1 MSPAPHRP
9 ALAEL
14 LEQRILV
21 LDGATGTLIQSHGLE
36 EADYRGELFRDHPQ
50 DLKGDHDLL
59 CLTRPDVVESVHRQ
73 YLDAG
78 ADLIETN
85 SFTATSISQADY
97 GVEAHCYA
105 INRAAAE
112 IARRAADAA
121 TAADPSKPRYVAGSL
136 GPTNRTA
143 SLSPDV
149 EDPGM
154 RGVSFD
160 ELADS
165 YQEAARGLMDGGAD
179 LLLVETVFDTLNCKA
194 ALFGIGRLFEA
205 RGAALPVVVSGTI
218 TDASGRTLSGQTVE
232 AFWTSI
238 AHFPLAAVGFNC
250 ALGAEELRPHLEE
263 IARLAPVP
271 TVCYPNAGLP
281 DEFGEYRQDPE
292 TMARL
297 IRGFA
302 ERGLVN
308 LVGGCCGTTPDHVRA
323 MVAAVA
329 GLAPRRPPAPDG
341 LPRFSGLE
349 ATVLR
354 PDSNF
359 VNIGERTN
367 VTGSRRFAELVL
379 GGDFEAA
386 VEVARQQVESGA
398 QLLDVCMD
406 EGMLDGVAAMRRFLR
421 LIAAEPDIARVPVV
435 IDSSRWEV
443 LEEGLKNAQ
452 GKCLLNSLSLKDGED
467 ELRRRAKLAR
477 RYGAA
482 VVVMA
487 FDERGQATTLE
498 RRMEIAERAWGI
510 LVGELG
516 FPPQDLVYDLNVLA
530 IATGIEEHDGYAR
543 DFLESLAELK
553 RRHPDCLTSGGV
565 SNLSF
570 AFRGVEPVRE
580 AMHSVFLYHAVRA
593 GLDLGIVNAGQLAV
607 YDELDPELRR
617 RAEDA
622 VLQRRP
628 DATERLV
635 ELAESL
641 RGQGGRK
648 EEAAQAWRELP
659 VAERLRHALVHGV
672 AEFAEAD
679 AAEAM
684 AALGS
689 PLAVIEGPLMAGM
702 DRVGELFG
710 SGQMFL
716 PQVVKSARVMKKA
729 VAWLE
734 PHFAAAGGAPR
745 RARSTIVLATVKG
758 DVHDIGKNI
767 VGVVLSCN
775 GHRVV
780 DLGVMTPAREILAA
794 VRREGADVLGLSGL
808 ITPSLE
814 EMRLVAAELQR
825 QGFELPLLIGGATT
839 SAAHTAVKL
848 APEYTRGP
856 VIHVLD
862 ASRAAGVAA
871 SLLSVEQRR
880 DFAAAN
886 LADQA
891 RRRARHEDRGE
902 RSQLLGL
909 EEARRRRPRF
919 DWAADPPEAPKRPG
933 VHRFDRQE
941 LAELEARI
949 DWTPFFQAWEM
960 PGRYP
965 DLLADPRSGPQATV
979 LHRDALGLLE
989 RIRREGL
996 LRARGV
1002 VGIFPAAADGDDLV
1016 VYADES
1022 RRAERARLPMM
1033 RQQRRGRSG
1042 ETNLCLADF
1051 VAPAGGGVPDW
1062 IGMFAL
1068 TAGHGAAELA
1078 AGFEAAHDDYSA
1090 ILAKALADRLAEAFA
1105 ERLHELLR
1113 RELWGYETGP
1123 ALDNAALVA
1132 EGYRGIRPAPGYPA
1146 CPDHGPKRAIFELL
1160 DAEAATGTRL
1170 TETLAIDPAASVCGL
1185 YLAHPKACYFGVGR
1199 LGADQLE
1206 DYAARAGTTP
1216 DELSRRIGLSAEPGA
1231 AQTEASSTP

>member
-1 MSPAPHRP
+1 MSSPPARP
-9 ALAEL
+9 ALAAL
-14 LEQRILV
+14 LQRRILV

-97 GVEAHCYA
+97 GVAEHCYA

-112 IARRAADAA
+112 IARRAADEYS
-121 TAADPSKPRYVAGSL
+121 AADPSKPRYVAGSL

-149 EDPGM
+149 EDPGK

-165 YQEAARGLMDGGAD
+165 YEEAARGLVDGGAD

-194 ALFGIGRLFEA
+194 ALFGISRLFEA
-205 RGAALPVVVSGTI
+205 RGDAVPVAVSGTI

-250 ALGAEELRPHLEE
+250 ALGAEELRPHVEE
-263 IARLAPVP
+263 IAGLAPVP
-271 TVCYPNAGLP
+271 VLCYPNAGLP

-292 TMARL
+292 TMANL
-297 IRGFA
+297 LRGFA

-308 LVGGCCGTTPDHVRA
+308 LVGGCCGTTPEHVRA
-323 MVAAVA
+323 MVTAVD
-329 GLAPRRPPAPDG
+329 GVAPRQPASADG

-349 ATVLR
+349 AAVIR

-359 VNIGERTN
+359 VNVGERTN
-367 VTGSRRFAELVL
+367 VTGSRRFAKLVL
-379 GGDFEAA
+379 GDDYEAA
-386 VEVARQQVESGA
+386 VAVARQQVENGA
-398 QLLDVCMD
+398 QLIDVCMD

-421 LIAAEPDIARVPVV
+421 LIAAEPDVARVPVM

-452 GKCLLNSLSLKDGED
+452 GKCVLNSLSLKDGEQ
-467 ELRRRAKLAR
+467 EFRRRARLAR

-487 FDERGQATTLE
+487 FDERGQAATCA
-498 RRMEIAERAWGI
+498 RRMEIVERSWAV
-510 LVGELG
+510 LVEELG
-516 FPPQDLVYDLNVLA
+516 FAPQDIIYDLNVLA
-530 IATGIEEHDGYAR
+530 IATGIEEHDDYAR
-543 DFLESLAELK
+543 DFLESVAELK
-553 RRHPDCLTSGGV
+553 RRHPDCLASGGV

-593 GLDLGIVNAGQLAV
+593 GLDMGIVNAGQLAV
-607 YDELDPELRR
+607 YDQLDPELRE

-622 VLQRRP
+622 VLNRRP
-628 DATERLV
+628 DATERLTA
-635 ELAESL
+635 LAETL
-641 RGQGGRK
+641 RGRGGAK
-648 EEAAQAWRELP
+648 AEATLAWRELP
-659 VAERLRHALVHGV
+659 VAERIRHALVQGV
-672 AEFAEAD
+672 ADYAEED
-679 AAEAM
+679 AAAAM
-684 AALGS
+684 AELGS

-734 PHFAAAGGAPR
+734 PHFESAGEGPR
-745 RARSTIVLATVKG
+745 EARSTIVLATVKG

-767 VGVVLSCN
+767 VGVVLGCN

-780 DLGVMTPAREILAA
+780 DLGVMVAAQDILAA
-794 VRREGADVLGLSGL
+794 ARAEGADLLGLSGL

-814 EMRLVAAELQR
+814 EMRHVAAELER
-825 QGFELPLLIGGATT
+825 EGSALPLLIGGATT
-839 SAAHTAVKL
+839 SPAHTAVKL
-848 APEYTRGP
+848 APEYRGP
-856 VIHVLD
+856 VVHVAD

-871 SLLSVEQRR
+871 SLTSPEQR
-880 DFAAAN
+880 DAFVEAN
-886 LADQA
+886 AADQG
-891 RRRARHEDRGE
+891 RRRERHAGGGE
-902 RSQLLGL
+902 RRKLLSL
-909 EEARRRRPRF
+909 EEARQRKPRLDWSPAAGAVDRPRQ
-919 DWAADPPEAPKRPG
+919 PG
-933 VHRFDRQE
+933 LHRFPDE
-941 LAELEARI
+941 PLDALAERI
-949 DWTPFFQAWEM
+949 DWSPFFQTWEL
-960 PGRYP
+960 PGRFP
-965 DLLADPRSGPQATV
+965 AILDDPAAGAQARA
-979 LHRDALGLLE
+979 LHRDALALLE
-989 RIRREGL
+989 RWRLSGAVRAAGVAGL
-996 LRARGV
+996 
-1002 VGIFPAAADGDDLV
+1002 FPAAADGDDVV

-1033 RQQRRGRSG
+1033 RQQRRGRSSA
-1042 ETNLCLADF
+1042 TNLCLADF
-1051 VAPAGGGVPDW
+1051 VAPRESGAEDW
-1062 IGMFAL
+1062 LGMFTV
-1068 TAGHGAAELA
+1068 TAGLGLDAVV
-1078 AGFEAAHDDYSA
+1078 AGYEADHDDYQA

-1105 ERLHELLR
+1105 ERLHERVR
-1113 RELWGYETGP
+1113 RELWGYESGP
-1123 ALDNAALVA
+1123 APDNAGLIA
-1132 EGYRGIRPAPGYPA
+1132 EAYRGIRPAPGYPA
-1146 CPDHGPKRAIFELL
+1146 CPDHGLKRTLFGLL
-1160 DAEAATGTRL
+1160 EAERATGARL
-1170 TETLAIDPAASVCGL
+1170 TETLAIEPAASVCGL

-1199 LGADQLE
+1199 LGDDQLA
-1206 DYAARAGTTP
+1206 DYAARAGVAP
-1216 DELSRRIGLSAEPGA
+1216 DDLAGRLGLLADSPA
-1231 AQTEASSTP
+1231 AQTAAN